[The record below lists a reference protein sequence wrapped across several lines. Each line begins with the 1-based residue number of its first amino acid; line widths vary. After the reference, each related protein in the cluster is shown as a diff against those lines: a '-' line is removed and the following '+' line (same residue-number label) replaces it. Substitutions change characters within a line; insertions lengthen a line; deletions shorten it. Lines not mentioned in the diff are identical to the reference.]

1 MAKPKRKISDEHR
14 VFQQTWEEEFAF
26 VEVNNKPLCLIC
38 QRTISVPKREN
49 VKRHHDTCHS
59 EFSETYPLGSNV
71 RKDKIRS
78 LVASFRG
85 QQTVMRFSCKESD
98 MVTEASFKV
107 AWNVA
112 RSRRPFTE
120 GELIKTCWLD
130 ASESL
135 FADFKNK
142 DAIIRQISKLQLSD
156 STLCRR
162 VENISDD
169 LFFKLIED
177 LKKTNH
183 FSLALDESTDV
194 SDTAQLMI
202 WVRFFNGNSFVEELL
217 ALLPLTGQTRGED
230 ICLTLMGFFR
240 GPGREI
246 DLGKLVS
253 ITTDGAPSMVGKEK
267 GLVALLRKE
276 PAVSDFFAYHCILH
290 QEQLCCKL
298 KGGELKTTMGKVVK
312 VVNYIRSH
320 ALKHR
325 QFRTLVEEYET
336 QYQDLTLH
344 AEVRWL
350 SRGIVLEKFMD
361 LLPVIREFITQ
372 KKQADLYYVS
382 DEKFALDVAFLADIT
397 KHLNS
402 LNLKLQGNNKVLP
415 VLLNDVSAFQEKL
428 SLYQDQLGDND
439 FTHFPILRSQVS
451 QLRSSVSFQPAI
463 CVSYLDE
470 LASEFESRFTDLKVI
485 MPVIH
490 MVENPYNADVRE
502 VSQHCDRFGVSK
514 ERFEEELIELKNNN
528 VLKQKHNDESMV
540 DFWMH
545 YVPGDSYSTITLCAK
560 KILTCFGST
569 YVCESAFSTMG
580 IIKSKQRNSLTDKH
594 LHDCLRTA
602 TSAYQ
607 PDLRRLVAKMQ
618 TQVSH

>member
-1 MAKPKRKISDEHR
+1 MAKSKRKLEDEHR
-14 VFQQTWEEEFAF
+14 VFQQKWEEEFAF
-26 VEVNNKPLCLIC
+26 VEVNNKPICLIC
-38 QRTISVPKREN
+38 MRAIAVMKRDN
-49 VKRHHDTCHS
+49 LKRHH
-59 EFSETYPLGSNV
+59 ETHDIFTKDYPPGSY
-71 RKDKIRS
+71 IRTERIKT
-78 LVASFRG
+78 LKTALCG
-85 QQTVMRFSCKESD
+85 QQSSLKFHVKESD
-98 MVTEASFKV
+98 RVTEASFKV

-112 RSRRPFTE
+112 RSKRPFTE
-120 GELIKTCWLD
+120 GELMKTCWLD

-142 DAIIRQISKLQLSD
+142 DAIIKQIGKLQLSD

-162 VENISDD
+162 VEDISDN

-177 LKKTNH
+177 LKKSSH

-202 WVRFFNGNSFVEELL
+202 WVRFFDGNNFNEELL

-230 ICLTLMGFFR
+230 VCLAVMDFFR
-240 GPGREI
+240 GPGKEI

-253 ITTDGAPSMVGKEK
+253 VTTDGAPSMVGREK

-276 PAVSDFFAYHCILH
+276 EGVPDFLSYHCIIH

-298 KGGELKTTMGKVVK
+298 RGGELKTTMGKVVK
-312 VVNYIRSH
+312 VVNFIRSH

-336 QYQDLTLH
+336 QHQDLVLH

-350 SRGIVLEKFMD
+350 SRGVVLEKFMD
-361 LLPVIREFITQ
+361 LLQVIREFITQ
-372 KKQADLYYVS
+372 KQSKDLYYVN
-382 DEKFALDVAFLADIT
+382 DEKFALEVAFLADIT
-397 KHLNS
+397 KHLNA
-402 LNLKLQGNNKVLP
+402 LNLKLQGKGKVLP
-415 VLLNDVSAFQEKL
+415 VLVNDVSAFREKL
-428 SLYQDQLGDND
+428 TLYRQQLGASD
-439 FTHFPILRSQVS
+439 FTHFPSLSTQVS
-451 QLRSSVSFQPAI
+451 KLRTPFRPKT
-463 CVSYLDE
+463 CVEYLNE
-470 LASEFESRFTDLKVI
+470 LASEFANRFTDLKVI
-485 MPVIH
+485 MPVIR
-490 MVENPYNADVRE
+490 MVENPYSADVSD
-502 VSQHCDRFGVSK
+502 VSQHCDRLGVSR

-528 VLKQKHNDESMV
+528 ALKQSYTDKSMV
-540 DFWMH
+540 EFWMLS
-545 YVPGDSYSTITLCAK
+545 VPGDSYSAVSLCAK

-580 IIKSKQRNSLTDKH
+580 LIKSKQRNALTDRH

-602 TSAYQ
+602 TSTYQ
-607 PDLRRLVAKMQ
+607 PDLGRIVGNMQ